1 MYCFLIS
8 NTRGNSPSCENCNK
22 YFSDKDGKN
31 EIKFADTVIAKL
43 TKTDDDNKSLQTGDN
58 SHMALCFA
66 LCQRWCV
73 DWHRYLREKEK
84 GFCKIKFNKVNGHIR
99 NYPSSSEIYAVN
111 LP

>member
-58 SHMALCFA
+58 SHMALWFA
-66 LCQRWCV
+66 LLFV
-73 DWHRYLREKEK
+73 SGGALI
-84 GFCKIKFNKVNGHIR
+84 GTG
-99 NYPSSSEIYAVN
+99 IYGKKKRDFVK
-111 LP
+111 

>member
-1 MYCFLIS
+1 MQICIVFFIS

-58 SHMALCFA
+58 SHMALWFA
-66 LCQRWCV
+66 LLFV
-73 DWHRYLREKEK
+73 SGGALI
-84 GFCKIKFNKVNGHIR
+84 GTG
-99 NYPSSSEIYAVN
+99 IYGKKKRDFVK
-111 LP
+111 